1 MRSRTSDGVLSVYM
15 PFYISPAS
23 FLGGKR
29 SVFLHFLRHP
39 SLQSAASLFSALR
52 EGREYLDSRRN
63 DLNPWTFL
71 GRSLWGLAGIQ
82 SHRVVVHI
90 YTNANQQLFN
100 EFISKYPNQRWFQTD
115 GGNDIPFDMRPTPK
129 FWDMYKE
136 KFGGPY
142 KLRKRKMEEQG
153 ETEEGNA
160 FSGALAK
167 AKKEGKSSF
176 EVDGKTYEVKEGQV
190 YPEKTDDG
198 DFLSNF
204 IKNALKRN
212 TRLYPKKDKEQT
224 MVPKKDYNDFDE
236 YKDDDDDEY
245 SSHMFIGEEGEKDN
259 FIQKA
264 TKKMEKKG
272 TSGKFGQWCKKE
284 GLDKDGEVTKKCIDK
299 AMKSDD
305 SKVVKMANFAK
316 NIKGYKGADH

>member
-100 EFISKYPNQRWFQTD
+100 EFISNYPQSNKFEVVYQGVNLQELSHPYMLTWAPRNQMRL
-115 GGNDIPFDMRPTPK
+115 DIENGAEQDLYLYLEHDIDFRSENLNY
-129 FWDMYKE
+129 FIRY
-136 KFGGPY
+136 
-142 KLRKRKMEEQG
+142 RKMLQNEITPGFMLVEWNSKERFWSNFQIEKHDFQASHAVTLDGLRFIPLKQPYCPVLLLDHVLAEEFVGSEFFTLDDFRDMQSQFG
-153 ETEEGNA
+153 LLVRESAAIGMTYFGREKNYRVRSYVGFHEENRFPA
-160 FSGALAK
+160 VGAIVRHMPNIYADS
-167 AKKEGKSSF
+167 ASVPQCKSS
-176 EVDGKTYEVKEGQV
+176 
-190 YPEKTDDG
+190 
-198 DFLSNF
+198 L
-204 IKNALKRN
+204 
-212 TRLYPKKDKEQT
+212 
-224 MVPKKDYNDFDE
+224 
-236 YKDDDDDEY
+236 
-245 SSHMFIGEEGEKDN
+245 
-259 FIQKA
+259 QKLW
-264 TKKMEKKG
+264 
-272 TSGKFGQWCKKE
+272 Q
-284 GLDKDGEVTKKCIDK
+284 
-299 AMKSDD
+299 
-305 SKVVKMANFAK
+305 
-316 NIKGYKGADH
+316 NI